1 MLFRFIFFL
10 AALKK
15 QVLLYHKD
23 TISGVDSCI
32 FVFVCICVTS
42 STFQHI
48 INIQNNQTDMK
59 QFRLFLTGV
68 LVLLLTSGVNAQVK
82 SGAQPQ
88 SKPDYFAGKWNILV
102 KGTPGGD
109 SKMLLTFER
118 KDTVLTATIK
128 DSTGTEAGSVNK
140 VMENEQSVTVYFTA
154 QGYDVD
160 LVLEKKDDDHMTGN
174 LMGGMFEAEGD
185 RIKEGQEGKAK

>member
-1 MLFRFIFFL
+1 LIYRFFVSACSCTMCL
-10 AALKK
+10 AI
-15 QVLLYHKD
+15 QW
-23 TISGVDSCI
+23 
-32 FVFVCICVTS
+32 
-42 STFQHI
+42 I
-48 INIQNNQTDMK
+48 IYIQNNQTDMK
-59 QFRLFLTGV
+59 QFRFFLTGV
-68 LVLLLTSGVNAQVK
+68 FILLLTSGVNAQAK

-88 SKPDYFAGKWNILV
+88 SKPDYFAGKWNILI

-118 KDTVLTATIK
+118 KDTALTATIK

-154 QGYDVD
+154 QGFDVD
-160 LVLEKKDDDHMTGN
+160 LMLEKKDDDHMTGN

-185 RIKEGQEGKAK
+185 RVKEGQEGKAK